1 MSKVLTITVPE
12 AVLLDIVL
20 FGRLP
25 DIVLLVVVIATREEA
40 LGAQNAQ
47 HTEQDDQQQTDGAA
61 HDVHL
66 ATVQQAFHETEFRYR
81 SILIVST
88 IKSF

>member
-1 MSKVLTITVPE
+1 MSNVLTVTIPE

-25 DIVLLVVVIATREEA
+25 DLVLLVVVIATREEA
-40 LGAQNAQ
+40 LGAQDAQ

-66 ATVQQAFHETEFRYR
+66 ATVQALHETVFRYR

-88 IKSF
+88 STSF

>member
-1 MSKVLTITVPE
+1 MSNTVPVTVPE

-20 FGRLP
+20 LGRLP
-25 DIVLLVVVIATREEA
+25 DLLLLVVVIATREEA
-40 LGAQNAQ
+40 LGAQDAQ

-61 HDVHL
+61 HNVHL
-66 ATVQQAFHETEFRYR
+66 ATVQQAFHETVFRYR

-88 IKSF
+88 SKSF